1 MSSGS
6 KSSLAVVLMLGF
18 ATAAYAA
25 TGEFGNEC
33 SWGLANN
40 KNVATDCSVNS
51 SIAGKTYCFSSQD
64 AKSNFM
70 KNPTANLAKAESF
83 YKSEHKG

>member
-1 MSSGS
+1 MSRVSTPA
-6 KSSLAVVLMLGF
+6 LAVALMLGL
-18 ATAAYAA
+18 ATTAYAA

-51 SIAGKTYCFSSQD
+51 TIAGKTYCFSSQD
-64 AKSNFM
+64 AKANFM
-70 KNPTANLAKAESF
+70 KNPTSNLDKAASF